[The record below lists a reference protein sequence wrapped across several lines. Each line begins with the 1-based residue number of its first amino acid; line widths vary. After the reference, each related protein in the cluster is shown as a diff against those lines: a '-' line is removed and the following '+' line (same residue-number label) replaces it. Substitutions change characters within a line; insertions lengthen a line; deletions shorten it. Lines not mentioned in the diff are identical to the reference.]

1 MLDMAVLTGLKADI
15 YIYKSTLQ
23 QRTSKIMETKEVKKS
38 VKVSER
44 MAQAASLAKKALSQA
59 EGLAISASEQLE
71 AMGDVMVRSGIA
83 SAPGLVAIA
92 VVQASFTLVM
102 SLIALIVGSE
112 GLIGVA
118 LANLPVV
125 LFGVAT
131 LVKKYKK

>member
-1 MLDMAVLTGLKADI
+1 MAVLTGLKADI

>member
-1 MLDMAVLTGLKADI
+1 
-15 YIYKSTLQ
+15 
-23 QRTSKIMETKEVKKS
+23 METKEVKKS

-44 MAQAASLAKKALSQA
+44 MAHAASLAKKALSQA